1 MHGWRHKNLTTVWLR
16 QTNHSMHYFFESNV
30 HVWNNGAC
38 ELFNTIL
45 SNLFC
50 NLRASVAQNVREDP
64 QCAPWN
70 DSNNTNNTELEGGQ
84 QNTMGCSTIGRL
96 FMNTLLASKAEK
108 ISSLYQINSGVSLT
122 TKPANQQRNT
132 CTSKRYHVDPIQFIA
147 LPYFK
152 VKLACSVF
160 TYMYAKLKQ
169 F

>member
-1 MHGWRHKNLTTVWLR
+1 MTSQKFNHSVTR
-16 QTNHSMHYFFESNV
+16 QTNHSMHYFFESDV

-50 NLRASVAQNVREDP
+50 NLRASVAQNVRQDP

-70 DSNNTNNTELEGGQ
+70 DNNNTNNTELEGGQ

-132 CTSKRYHVDPIQFIA
+132 CTSKRYHRSDPIHC
-147 LPYFK
+147 
-152 VKLACSVF
+152 LAIFQSETGLFCLHIHVCK
-160 TYMYAKLKQ
+160 A
-169 F
+169 